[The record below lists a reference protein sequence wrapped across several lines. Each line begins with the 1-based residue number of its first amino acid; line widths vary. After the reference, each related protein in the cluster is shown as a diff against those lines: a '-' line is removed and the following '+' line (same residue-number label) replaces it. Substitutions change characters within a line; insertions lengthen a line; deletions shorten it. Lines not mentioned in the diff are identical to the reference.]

1 MNLRSKR
8 IAFEILKWYGSHR
21 RDLPWRRTTD
31 PYRILI
37 SETMLQQTQVS
48 RVLAKYP
55 EFIER
60 FPNLQSLARSSA
72 GDVIRAWAGLGYNI
86 RAIRLRKAAQ
96 LIISRFGKVPESAK
110 HLRELPGIGRYS
122 AHALSCFAH
131 GRAVPVVETNV
142 RRVLSRMFWR
152 TSSSSFRQE
161 ENTIWRLA
169 GSLLHRTRP
178 VDWNLALMD
187 LGAAVCTAR
196 APRCPECPVNGH
208 CRSAFR
214 IRQESAS
221 FRRQEPMHQGRPR
234 RYYRGRIIQVLR
246 NVNHG
251 GWISARRLGRLVKQD
266 FGTKDLR
273 WLAGVLR
280 QLERDG
286 LIVLHKPGRSTGLR
300 LRLAS

>member
-1 MNLRSKR
+1 
-8 IAFEILKWYGSHR
+8 
-21 RDLPWRRTTD
+21 
-31 PYRILI
+31 
-37 SETMLQQTQVS
+37 MLQQTQVS

-55 EFIER
+55 GFIKR
-60 FPNLQSLARSSA
+60 FPNLQGLARSSA
-72 GDVIRAWAGLGYNI
+72 SDVIRAWAGLGYNN

-96 LIISRFGKVPESAK
+96 LIIGSFGGRLPESAK

-122 AHALSCFAH
+122 AHALSCFAY

-142 RRVLSRMFWR
+142 RRVFSRMFWR
-152 TSSSSFRQE
+152 SSSSSFRQE
-161 ENTIWRLA
+161 EETIWRLA

-196 APRCPECPVNGH
+196 APRCLECPVNGH

-214 IRQESAS
+214 IRRESAS
-221 FRRQEPMHQGRPR
+221 LRRQEPMYRGRPR

-246 NVNHG
+246 NVNLG
-251 GWISARRLGRLVKQD
+251 GWISDRKLGRLVKPN
-266 FGTKDLR
+266 FNTKELR
-273 WLAGVLR
+273 WLTGVLR